1 MFGKGEIV
9 FYENKGVCEVMDVI
23 TMNLQ
28 GIPKDKL
35 FYVLHPYFTKDD
47 KIFTPIDNDKIIIR
61 KLITKEEVDQLVGE
75 ISEIE
80 ELIIDNEKMREE
92 TYKECIRSCECKQWV
107 RIIKTLKK
115 RRNRRIQEGKKTT
128 ASDDRYLKLAENNL
142 YSEISVRLGVSRL
155 DVADFLEGKFEE
167 N

>member
-9 FYENKGVCEVMDVI
+9 FYENKGVCEVMDVT

-47 KIFTPIDNDKIIIR
+47 KIFTPIDNDKIIMR

-75 ISEIE
+75 ISEIK
-80 ELIIDNEKMREE
+80 ELEIDNEKMREE

-115 RRNRRIQEGKKTT
+115 RKNRRIQDGKKTT

-142 YSEISVRLGVSRL
+142 YSEISVRLGVTKL
-155 DVADFLEGKFEE
+155 DVASYLEERFEE

>member
-115 RRNRRIQEGKKTT
+115 RRNRRIQDGKKTT

>member
-47 KIFTPIDNDKIIIR
+47 KIFTPIDNDKIIMR

-115 RRNRRIQEGKKTT
+115 RRNRRIQDGKKTT

-142 YSEISVRLGVSRL
+142 YSEI
-155 DVADFLEGKFEE
+155 
-167 N
+167 

>member
-47 KIFTPIDNDKIIIR
+47 KIFTPIDNDKIIMR

-80 ELIIDNEKMREE
+80 ELKIDNEKMREE

-115 RRNRRIQEGKKTT
+115 RKNRRIQDGKKTT

-142 YSEISVRLGVSRL
+142 YSEISVRLGVTKL
-155 DVADFLEGKFEE
+155 DVASYLEERFEE

>member
-47 KIFTPIDNDKIIIR
+47 KIFTPIDNDKIIMR

-80 ELIIDNEKMREE
+80 ELKIDNEKMREE

-155 DVADFLEGKFEE
+155 DVAGFLEGRFEE

>member
-23 TMNLQ
+23 TMNHQ

-115 RRNRRIQEGKKTT
+115 RRNRRIQDGKKTT

>member
-115 RRNRRIQEGKKTT
+115 RRNRRIQDGKKTT

-155 DVADFLEGKFEE
+155 DVAGFLEGRFEE

>member
-23 TMNLQ
+23 TMNHQ

-47 KIFTPIDNDKIIIR
+47 KIFTPIDNDKIIMR

-80 ELIIDNEKMREE
+80 ELKIDNEKMREE

-155 DVADFLEGKFEE
+155 DVAGFLEGRFEE